1 MTSRTS
7 PSPTATAHEDTGAR
21 PLPGWRLTFAA
32 GFVPLTAGLVT
43 LLTLWL
49 AVARA
54 DSQVWTGLG
63 YLDFTYA
70 RLSSAG
76 VDADAWV
83 QLIGSVGGVN
93 VAAAAVAVIVVSRF
107 ALRDGQAWAWWFLA
121 FCLLWV
127 GLHDA
132 VMATRFF
139 LATGAPV
146 MLLPYTYVALMTA
159 GLIRTRGV
167 VLNTRQG

>member
-7 PSPTATAHEDTGAR
+7 PSPTATAHEDTGAG
-21 PLPGWRLTFAA
+21 PLPGWWLTFAA

-49 AVARA
+49 AVTRA
-54 DSQVWTGLG
+54 DSPVWTGLG
-63 YLDFTYA
+63 YLDFTYG

-76 VDADAWV
+76 GDADVWL

-107 ALRDGQAWAWWFLA
+107 ALRDGQSWAWWFLA

-146 MLLPYTYVALMTA
+146 MLMPYTYVALMTA

-167 VLNTRQG
+167 ALRRRHA

>member
-1 MTSRTS
+1 MTSPTS
-7 PSPTATAHEDTGAR
+7 TSASVTASENTGAA
-21 PLPGWRLTFAA
+21 PLSGWWLTFAA

-49 AVARA
+49 AVGRA
-54 DSQVWTGLG
+54 DSPVWTGLG
-63 YLDFTYA
+63 YLDFTYGG
-70 RLSSAG
+70 LSAAG
-76 VDADAWV
+76 GDADAWL

-107 ALRDGQAWAWWFLA
+107 ALRAGQQWAWWFLA

-139 LATGAPV
+139 IATGAPV
-146 MLLPYTYVALMTA
+146 MVMPYTYVVLMTL
-159 GLIRTRGV
+159 GLLRTRAV
-167 VLNTRQG
+167 VIRG